1 MDSYDDFPLAPVK
14 LNPSAAPVNHQRHV
28 LESGGPFSTSPAPQ
42 AFEDHVAGNGAVPF
56 SPLPIETHRS
66 GDSIISFR
74 RSATTVTNK
83 SLASV
88 SEITIA
94 NANQK
99 VSSQTISKQKSN
111 GVPTLK
117 NGKLETPTAPDMKSN
132 RLSPIPNHKQMVTKL
147 NQSSPRVPKL
157 RLDSDGSQS
166 PSQVRSSTPTVM
178 KHSIN
183 VSNLDDKSFDSV
195 SVVDA

>member
-1 MDSYDDFPLAPVK
+1 MNFYDDFPLAPVK

-28 LESGGPFSTSPAPQ
+28 LESGVPFSTSPAPQ
-42 AFEDHVAGNGAVPF
+42 AFENHGAGNGAVPF

-66 GDSIISFR
+66 GDSTISFR

-88 SEITIA
+88 SKITIA

-99 VSSQTISKQKSN
+99 DSSQTISKQKSN
-111 GVPTLK
+111 GVPTTK
-117 NGKLETPTAPDMKSN
+117 DGKLGTPATPDTKSN
-132 RLSPIPNHKQMVTKL
+132 RLSPIPNHKQIVKKL
-147 NQSSPRVPKL
+147 NQSSPQIPKL
-157 RLDSDGSQS
+157 RLETDGSQS
-166 PSQVRSSTPTVM
+166 PSQARSSTPTVM
-178 KHSIN
+178 KHSIS
-183 VSNLDDKSFDSV
+183 VSSLDAKSFDSV